1 MISTLIIFQELG
13 TLVQTNEND
22 IEEKV
27 QSISANL
34 TVRKAEKLF
43 CYYGKQL

>member
-1 MISTLIIFQELG
+1 MESHVISTLIIFQGLG

-22 IEEKV
+22 I

-34 TVRKAEKLF
+34 TVRKVENYFVILVST
-43 CYYGKQL
+43 